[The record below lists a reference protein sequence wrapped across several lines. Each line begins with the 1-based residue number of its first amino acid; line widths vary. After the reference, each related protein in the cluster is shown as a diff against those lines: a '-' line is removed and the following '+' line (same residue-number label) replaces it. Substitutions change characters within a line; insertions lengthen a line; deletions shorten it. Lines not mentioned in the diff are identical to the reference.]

1 MSVWLHRGGRLSV
14 DGRRY
19 GPLRLLQLCF
29 DHNTTLSHPPPPPK
43 KQDKEELLDYIDED
57 QLADFCGGK
66 LPYTFVAPEE

>member
-1 MSVWLHRGGRLSV
+1 MITTSH
-14 DGRRY
+14 
-19 GPLRLLQLCF
+19 
-29 DHNTTLSHPPPPPK
+29 TTLHQ